1 MADSL
6 ADSLA
11 YENDDNDEN
20 EIIIL
25 YLGWKR
31 SGKTTIKERVF
42 DGLQSN
48 QINYVELTQDVIVT
62 RFTQSFAKIRIIDY
76 PGCKNF
82 LDDIPDPENWAI
94 PVDKGGLGIGGPNAN
109 LAVIY
114 VIDAQDQNCYPDALH
129 RMMNYASALNAY
141 NKGLKFEI
149 FLHKVEN
156 MNDDETHSVYEE
168 TSRDLNEYDETLAEL
183 NYSIH
188 FTSSMDETIFDATSK
203 VIQKLIPEQAQLEN
217 LLNLM
222 SNKASVEKAY
232 LFDVRTKLYIATDSV
247 QPNELTMYEIC
258 KGMVEMV
265 DGISNVYVER

>member
-1 MADSL
+1 MSDGN
-6 ADSLA
+6 
-11 YENDDNDEN
+11 YEN
-20 EIIIL
+20 
-25 YLGWKR
+25 
-31 SGKTTIKERVF
+31 
-42 DGLQSN
+42 
-48 QINYVELTQDVIVT
+48 
-62 RFTQSFAKIRIIDY
+62 
-76 PGCKNF
+76 
-82 LDDIPDPENWAI
+82 
-94 PVDKGGLGIGGPNAN
+94 GI
-109 LAVIY
+109 
-114 VIDAQDQNCYPDALH
+114 QDQNCYPDALH

-222 SNKASVEKAY
+222 SK
-232 LFDVRTKLYIATDSV
+232 
-247 QPNELTMYEIC
+247 
-258 KGMVEMV
+258 
-265 DGISNVYVER
+265 